1 MRGSTFGKYAHVMK
15 IVLAVLSMNMIKQKS
30 TWTVI
35 MRKNNARSG
44 KTPRKYSWEIQ
55 TGACC
60 VCYETFP
67 LFQNKVCDF
76 SLDPPAQPR
85 SEGALLILPLHP
97 CR

>member
-1 MRGSTFGKYAHVMK
+1 MPGAGKHPGN
-15 IVLAVLSMNMIKQKS
+15 I
-30 TWTVI
+30 
-35 MRKNNARSG
+35 R
-44 KTPRKYSWEIQ
+44 EIQ

-67 LFQNKVCDF
+67 LFQNKICDF
-76 SLDPPAQPR
+76 FLDPPAQPR